1 MCGVYTSPLHESI
14 NSSYMCSSSWGWL
27 KESCGE
33 KTKIVVIFTGKKFY
47 IFGMIP
53 DSSRNISDSTQKHF
67 SFMKEMRKVQMIYLS
82 ISEVVVKYTSP

>member
-1 MCGVYTSPLHESI
+1 VGAGLRNPVGKRQKL
-14 NSSYMCSSSWGWL
+14 WL
-27 KESCGE
+27 YSRE
-33 KTKIVVIFTGKKFY
+33 KKFY
-47 IFGMIP
+47 IFGMVS